1 MKSIWHMILLFLAI
15 IALVTSSIFIVIL
28 NFYIQSTNTF
38 IWLNF
43 IVIAI
48 SLIYILS
55 FIWNTFSELL
65 KENDFKII
73 YVGLTLLL
81 FMSVLASGT
90 YLHLYTL
97 RDQQNFTKLNN
108 EDAKSKEFG
117 IIQKIGRD
125 NDVYIKLG
133 NTRTSWALTRLAPI
147 PDSSGASMYLM
158 NGYCS
163 L

>member
-1 MKSIWHMILLFLAI
+1 MLIFSTVRTIYCVFNHLLLYTYTRYMVQTTMKSIWHMILLFLAI

-73 YVGLTLLL
+73 YVGTLLL

-90 YLHLYTL
+90 YLHFILYVINRIL
-97 RDQQNFTKLNN
+97 PN
-108 EDAKSKEFG
+108 
-117 IIQKIGRD
+117 
-125 NDVYIKLG
+125 
-133 NTRTSWALTRLAPI
+133 
-147 PDSSGASMYLM
+147 
-158 NGYCS
+158 
-163 L
+163 

>member
-43 IVIAI
+43 IIIAI

-81 FMSVLASGT
+81 FMSVLA
-90 YLHLYTL
+90 
-97 RDQQNFTKLNN
+97 
-108 EDAKSKEFG
+108 
-117 IIQKIGRD
+117 
-125 NDVYIKLG
+125 
-133 NTRTSWALTRLAPI
+133 
-147 PDSSGASMYLM
+147 
-158 NGYCS
+158 
-163 L
+163 